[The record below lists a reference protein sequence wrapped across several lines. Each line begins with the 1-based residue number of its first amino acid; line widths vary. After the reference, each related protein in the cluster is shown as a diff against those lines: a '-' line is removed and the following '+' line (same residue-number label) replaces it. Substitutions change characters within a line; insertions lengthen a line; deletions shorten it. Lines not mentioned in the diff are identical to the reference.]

1 MSRIDHILRVFD
13 LNPTWVS
20 ARHFDST
27 LTSRFGPCM
36 GLTRMERWQR
46 AKDIGDE
53 PPEEI
58 AEILETREGILDL
71 RLSVLDSESSVL

>member
-1 MSRIDHILRVFD
+1 
-13 LNPTWVS
+13 
-20 ARHFDST
+20 
-27 LTSRFGPCM
+27 M

-46 AKDIGDE
+46 ARDIGDE

-58 AEILETREGILDL
+58 AEILETREGVLDL